1 MFVYTRVTTLL
12 LNYTTFCLFYNKLII
27 NLFISLSIFVVYQL
41 LIVMPRKGRLNLG
54 RRTYTANVTR
64 KRPATEDDNEAQ
76 VRRDEDRERQ
86 ALRRAE
92 ECEQQ
97 TLQRLDEQR
106 DRQAAPRQDE
116 TEQQAQQRLDEQRY
130 RQAAARQD
138 ETEQQAQQRLDEQL
152 GRQAAARHG
161 ALPDER
167 RRRLTDNQN
176 RLPRTHNDAR
186 ETPSPFQPFQ
196 PFSGGQMNVICEHCD
211 SLSFP
216 SDKFNCCHDGK
227 VHLDDHPF
235 PPELQR
241 LFETAD
247 ELSLHFRSN
256 IRRYNTAFAFASL
269 TAKQDTPP
277 PPQVVALLF
286 FKFVVSYTIITLL
299 FILTT
304 TIIHHLINYT
314 FMNLPKQITFVAL
327 IQLLVNVVPM
337 SWK

>member
-1 MFVYTRVTTLL
+1 
-12 LNYTTFCLFYNKLII
+12 
-27 NLFISLSIFVVYQL
+27 
-41 LIVMPRKGRLNLG
+41 MPRKGRRNLG

-64 KRPATEDDNEAQ
+64 KRRATEDDNEAQ

-86 ALRRAE
+86 ALRRAGE
-92 ECEQQ
+92 SEQQ
-97 TLQRLDEQR
+97 TFQHLDEQR
-106 DRQAAPRQDE
+106 N
-116 TEQQAQQRLDEQRY
+116 

-138 ETEQQAQQRLDEQL
+138 ETGQQTQQRLDEQ
-152 GRQAAARHG
+152 RDRRAAVRHG

-186 ETPSPFQPFQ
+186 EPPNPFQPFQ

-216 SDKFNCCHDGK
+216 SEKFNCCHDGK
-227 VHLDDHPF
+227 VRLDDHPF

-247 ELSLHFRSN
+247 ELSLHFCSK

-269 TAKQDTPP
+269 TAKLDN
-277 PPQVVALLF
+277 PQVVPLLF
-286 FKFVVSYTIITLL
+286 FEFVVSYTIITLL

-327 IQLLVNVVPM
+327 IQSLVNVVPM
-337 SWK
+337 AWK